1 MAERLN
7 LEVNGRTQALDIQS
21 DTPLPP
27 RSRIKRRA
35 HVRNLGTA
43 GALKAA
49 IG

>member
-27 RSRIKRRA
+27 R
-35 HVRNLGTA
+35 HG
-43 GALKAA
+43 
-49 IG
+49 